1 MTKLNIPAEKPQHY
15 EMTNIVCIMRQ
26 NYSPITWLTLK
37 ACYDKRTK
45 LHALTYITLKILG
58 YLKNKIQLH

>member
-1 MTKLNIPAEKPQHY
+1 
-15 EMTNIVCIMRQ
+15 MRQ